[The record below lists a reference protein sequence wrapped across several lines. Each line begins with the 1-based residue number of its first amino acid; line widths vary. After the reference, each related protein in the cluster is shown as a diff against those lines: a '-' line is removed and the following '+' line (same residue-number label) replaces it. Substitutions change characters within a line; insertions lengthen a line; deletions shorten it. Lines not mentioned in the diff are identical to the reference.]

1 MLVLVINGS
10 DHPRGSL
17 LSNCLLTLIV
27 ALLKKN
33 IKKHKQIKTTNKQT
47 KIIKKT
53 NPNWNKTFQHNRFA
67 SHLETFKG
75 ISIYFLVNKNQVVL
89 NDLLNCWAVS
99 GNALDFFPLPE
110 RLCVLGGRAARLF
123 FLHSARETGCHL
135 PEWCVVLGAARGS
148 SQSSAGGRPSRHGAG
163 CLFSKPLYLRLLVRL
178 MLGEFC

>member
-47 KIIKKT
+47 KIIKKP

-123 FLHSARETGCHL
+123 FSIVRGKLAATFLSGVWCWGLLGGAVSHL
-135 PEWCVVLGAARGS
+135 QAGDHPGMGLAVYF
-148 SQSSAGGRPSRHGAG
+148 QSLCTSG
-163 CLFSKPLYLRLLVRL
+163 YL
-178 MLGEFC
+178 